1 MVTLPT
7 PRLKNGQDLRSLDPE
22 TLVRVVRH
30 PLQRANIARINEL
43 LGWFDS
49 CGSPE
54 DLYDF
59 QRHLYDSIFEIETR
73 RAACSKAVKRLRH
86 GDSVQAEVP
95 DLPEGSDA
103 TALTTWKFEVFMC
116 ERLARQLRC
125 VGDGLAWKAC
135 RYDRR
140 FLMVLS
146 RNDLP
151 GPLVNKEGLRNEQEK
166 VDELW
171 ETKKH
176 FGLLNDLTTCI
187 RITDVTEF
195 TSDGRWALLHE
206 VKKARRIPPAQ
217 KARAQAALSAIME
230 GGILPGAAA
239 DTRLVALSTR
249 FRADM
254 GPLREAIGLARTRG
268 VQGITLPEGRML
280 FVASQLGLAAYARDT
295 PEQITDLFSR
305 AKRAAIR
312 RAKIDHATHHLV
324 GNSGDTVA
332 RSPVVAPL
340 AIFPLDPADRAELI
354 CDLLTFETTLSV
366 DVLAEMLN
374 SRGLQVEVLFSS
386 PNQQVPHDADVL
398 RVQLG
403 NRGMTI
409 HAPAMNSLMF
419 ELLRPSA
426 WCDALAESLSLNEPP
441 THPEVVLRDEAST
454 WRYGDTTGVC
464 RGTV

>member
-1 MVTLPT
+1 MVTPPT
-7 PRLKNGQDLRSLDPE
+7 PRLKAGQGLRGLDPE
-22 TLVRVVRH
+22 TLERVARH

-49 CGSPE
+49 CVSPE
-54 DLYDF
+54 DLYEF
-59 QRHLYDSIFEIETR
+59 QRDLYESVFEIETR
-73 RAACSKAVKRLRH
+73 RGACSQAVKRLRR
-86 GDSVQAEVP
+86 GQSVQAEVP
-95 DLPEGSDA
+95 DLPAGSDA
-103 TALTTWKFEVFMC
+103 TALTTWEFEVFMC

-125 VGDGLAWKAC
+125 VGDGLAWKAF

-151 GPLVNKEGLRNEQEK
+151 GPLVDKEGLSYECGV

-171 ETKKH
+171 QTKKH

-187 RITDVTEF
+187 RITDITEF

-206 VKKARRIPPAQ
+206 VKKARKIPVAQ
-217 KARAQAALSAIME
+217 KARAQAAVSAIME
-230 GGILPGAAA
+230 GGVLRGAAA
-239 DTRLVALSTR
+239 DNRLVVLSTR

-254 GPLREAIGLARTRG
+254 GPLRETIGLAQARL

-280 FVASQLGLAAYARDT
+280 FVASLLGSAAHARGT

-312 RAKIDHATHHLV
+312 RAKIGPTTHHLV

-332 RSPVVAPL
+332 RSPLVAPL
-340 AIFPLDPADRAELI
+340 SIFPLDPANRAELI

-366 DVLAEMLN
+366 DVLAQMLN
-374 SRGLQVEVLFSS
+374 SRGLQVQVLFPS
-386 PNQQVPHDADVL
+386 PDQQVPHDADVL

-403 NRGMTI
+403 SRGMTI

-426 WCDALAESLSLNEPP
+426 WCDALAESLRLDEPP

-454 WRYGDTTGVC
+454 WRFGDTTGVC

>member
-1 MVTLPT
+1 MVMPPP
-7 PRLKNGQDLRSLDPE
+7 PRLKAGQGLRGLDPE
-22 TLVRVVRH
+22 TLERIARH

-43 LGWFDS
+43 LGWFDA
-49 CGSPE
+49 CVSPE
-54 DLYDF
+54 DLCEF
-59 QRHLYDSIFEIETR
+59 QRHLFASVFEIETR
-73 RAACSKAVKRLRH
+73 RGACTRAVKRLRH

-103 TALTTWKFEVFMC
+103 TALTTWEFEVLMC

-125 VGDGLAWKAC
+125 VGDGLAWKAF

-195 TSDGRWALLHE
+195 TSDGGALLHE
-206 VKKARRIPPAQ
+206 VKKARKIPAAQ
-217 KARAQAALSAIME
+217 KARAQAAVSAIME
-230 GGILPGAAA
+230 GGALAGAAS
-239 DTRLVALSTR
+239 DTRLVVLSTR

-254 GPLREAIGLARTRG
+254 GPLRDAIGLARARG
-268 VQGITLPEGRML
+268 VQGITLSEGRML
-280 FVASQLGLAAYARDT
+280 FVASLLGSAAHARDT
-295 PEQITDLFSR
+295 PEQITDLFAG
-305 AKRAAIR
+305 AKGAAIR
-312 RAKIDHATHHLV
+312 RAKIGRATHHLV
-324 GNSGDTVA
+324 GNSGDTVG

-340 AIFPLDPADRAELI
+340 SIFPLDPANRAELI

-374 SRGLQVEVLFSS
+374 SRGLRVEVLY
-386 PNQQVPHDADVL
+386 PNRNQQVPYDADVL

-426 WCDALAESLSLNEPP
+426 WCDAVAESLSLDEPP

-454 WRYGDTTGVC
+454 WR
-464 RGTV
+464 